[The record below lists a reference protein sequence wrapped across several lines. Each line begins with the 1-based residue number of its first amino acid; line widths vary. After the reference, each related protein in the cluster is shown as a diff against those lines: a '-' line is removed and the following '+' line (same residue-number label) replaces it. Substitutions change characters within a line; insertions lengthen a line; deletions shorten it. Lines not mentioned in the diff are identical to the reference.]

1 MSRFSRKALV
11 LMRLAKPGA
20 PRVFSPGSLVQ
31 WLEEQDI
38 TIPPRTLTES
48 LAEWSATGAID
59 RVTSRIYLNG
69 RAQPRPTLD
78 EAAPH
83 LRPGAIVSLH
93 RVLGQHGV
101 LNNPSHWV
109 TAVVS
114 SADTTKVGRVE
125 TESAIFRFAALPDAL
140 TIRPGHKLHALA
152 VEEKRPWMATPE
164 KALLDWLHLAN
175 TPRGAASWPLPGA
188 YDWDLDLLDHD
199 RLDALAAPLDLGPV
213 LDNFRARVAG
223 GALDPSPKQR
233 ARRPR

>member
-38 TIPPRTLTES
+38 VIPPRTLTES

-69 RAQPRPTLD
+69 RTQPRPTLD

-83 LRPGAIVSLH
+83 LRPGAVVSLH

-114 SADTTKVGRVE
+114 SADTTKVGRVD
-125 TESAIFRFAALPDAL
+125 TENAIFRFAALPDAMV
-140 TIRPGHKLHALA
+140 IRAGDALHDLA
-152 VEEKRPWMATPE
+152 VEEGRPWVATPE

-188 YDWDLDLLDHD
+188 YDWDMDLLDHG
-199 RLDALAAPLDLGPV
+199 RLDALASGLGLTRLV
-213 LDNFRARVAG
+213 EDFRNRIAN
-223 GALDPSPKQR
+223 GALDPSPRQR